1 MDGFTCLKNPFMVLL
16 PSASLYKKQKLLD
29 WFSLLGKA
37 YIFNRNGSSW
47 SQQAQ
52 LTASD
57 CATFD
62 RFGFSGSVSGDYA
75 IVGAA
80 FKIIATNTRQ
90 GKAYIFNRNGRSWSQ
105 QAQSTAIDGA
115 FDDRFGYSVGIS
127 GNNIICGAPQKSI
140 DSNFQQG
147 KVYFFNRN

>member
-16 PSASLYKKQKLLD
+16 PSASLCKKQKLLD

-57 CATFD
+57 
-62 RFGFSGSVSGDYA
+62 
-75 IVGAA
+75 
-80 FKIIATNTRQ
+80 
-90 GKAYIFNRNGRSWSQ
+90 
-105 QAQSTAIDGA
+105 GA
-115 FDDRFGYSVGIS
+115 FDDRFGYCVGIS

-147 KVYFFNRN
+147 KVYFFYQELVC